1 MLGNPALGFLPL
13 GFVDDDPGLHGAEVQ
28 GYPVHG
34 GNGELLPILAR
45 LEASDL
51 VITAAGVTPE
61 RRNEIAALCRRAG
74 VRLLNFQV
82 QWDAEPA
89 PAGTPAALGGPAA

>member
-1 MLGNPALGFLPL
+1 
-13 GFVDDDPGLHGAEVQ
+13 VER
-28 GYPVHG
+28 
-34 GNGELLPILAR
+34 ILAR

-82 QWDAEPA
+82 QWDADPA
-89 PAGTPAALGGPAA
+89 PPGTPAALGGAAT